1 MAREQGDEECIG
13 CCITLSE
20 LHIFQSDFTASRGEL
35 NSLLSAQ
42 LSRTPSSAELEAVK
56 KVIASQGYLKG
67 KNGRASLQGYL
78 LEILGEGWCVAETTV
93 LFTLLL

>member
-1 MAREQGDEECIG
+1 MAREQGDEECTG